1 MSVKNVIR
9 SYSAISSGQLL
20 NLASSASDRNRTGI
34 RHAIRDHQCRTRK
47 PPVGVRSGIDP
58 DWGGDPD
65 EQPVPT
71 ASCLASLA
79 GNEFGGGPSV
89 PMVPATWDGDQGN
102 RS

>member
-1 MSVKNVIR
+1 M
-9 SYSAISSGQLL
+9 
-20 NLASSASDRNRTGI
+20 
-34 RHAIRDHQCRTRK
+34 
-47 PPVGVRSGIDP
+47 
-58 DWGGDPD
+58 
-65 EQPVPT
+65 PT